1 MTPEATSTERLAEAA
16 RLSVLLSEQV
26 LDALIAKR
34 DVTADQG
41 AALVKVARLLQDHE
55 MEWPPLLTQVI
66 HELVRDEEVTSS
78 AEIEPSKPLADIFAS
93 GFSRIFS
100 KPRTRTDKP

>member
-34 DVTADQG
+34 DLTADQG

-66 HELVRDEEVTSS
+66 HELVHEEEVASS
-78 AEIEPSKPLADIFAS
+78 TVTEPSKAFTDMLAG
-93 GFSRIFS
+93 GFSRLFS
-100 KPRTRTDKP
+100 RPRARTDE